1 MEEKV
6 IGKKGRGGPRPNSG
20 RPKLSPGESKQR
32 GIHQIRAF
40 DDEYSIIK
48 RFISLVRKDKKRC
61 EDAVR
66 ILELR

>member
-1 MEEKV
+1 MTEKAD
-6 IGKKGRGGPRPNSG
+6 GRKRNGGARPNSG
-20 RPKLSPGESKQR
+20 RPRVAPGESRQR

-61 EDAVR
+61 EEAVR